1 MANNERDYP
10 LGHPSSSDFNPKS
23 AEAIEWRRMN
33 VHPAG
38 ERDFPVGHF
47 GAADNPNR
55 VEPTHPQFTTRD
67 FSRPE
72 TIPVAEYEAV
82 TGLVHPSTAA
92 ARGQVDADE
101 AARRQADEDL
111 QRR

>member
-1 MANNERDYP
+1 MKSTERDYP
-10 LGHPSSSDFNPKS
+10 VGHPSSADYDPTSPAAK
-23 AEAIEWRRMN
+23 EWRRMN

-55 VEPTHPQFTTRD
+55 VEPTHPWFTSRD

-72 TIPVAEYEAV
+72 TIPVAEYEGV
-82 TGLVHPSTAA
+82 TGLKHPTTIAKEAA
-92 ARGQVDADE
+92 AMAEDAK
-101 AARRQADEDL
+101 AQKYKVDL
-111 QRR
+111 QQT